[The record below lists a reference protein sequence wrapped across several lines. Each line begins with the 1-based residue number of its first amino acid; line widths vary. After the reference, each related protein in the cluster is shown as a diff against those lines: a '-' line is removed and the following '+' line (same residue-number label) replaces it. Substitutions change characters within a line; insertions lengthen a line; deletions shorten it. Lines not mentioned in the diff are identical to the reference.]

1 MGRNILFIAN
11 LRYSFSM
18 TVLKRIIA
26 IIAIIIAAAPA
37 LVAQETYRYEVG
49 GGVGVS
55 GYLGD
60 ANRGNMLKSL
70 GWSAGGIFRY
80 VIDRRW
86 SLKANL
92 FVVGISGNS
101 EGTVYPGGAIYDFS
115 STLYDFGAQ
124 MEFNFFNFGIGSK
137 YMNLKRITPYLTVGL
152 GGALATPDVGGTAFS
167 VVLPMGVGVKYKLKE
182 RLNLGLEFTMRKSFG
197 DGLDGLSDLNGIK
210 HSFAKNTDWYSVLMV
225 SITYEFGKRCKVC
238 HYVD

>member
-1 MGRNILFIAN
+1 MA
-11 LRYSFSM
+11 
-18 TVLKRIIA
+18 VLKRIIA
-26 IIAIIIAAAPA
+26 ITLITLAS
-37 LVAQETYRYEVG
+37 VTSVFAQDTYRYEVG
-49 GGVGVS
+49 GGIGMS
-55 GYLGD
+55 GYIGD
-60 ANRGNMLKSL
+60 ASTNIMKHP
-70 GWSAGGIFRY
+70 GWAAGGIFRY

-92 FVVGISGNS
+92 IVANIGGRSDGI
-101 EGTVYPGGAIYDFS
+101 VYPGGAVYEFN
-115 STLYDFGAQ
+115 STLYDTGAQ

-152 GGALATPDVGGTAFS
+152 GGTFATPDVGGNAFAI
-167 VVLPMGVGVKYKLKE
+167 VLPMGVGVKYKWKE

-197 DGLDGLSDLNGIK
+197 DGLDGLSDLNGIR

-225 SITYEFGKRCKVC
+225 SVTYEFGKRCKVC

>member
-1 MGRNILFIAN
+1 MA
-11 LRYSFSM
+11 
-18 TVLKRIIA
+18 VLKRIIA
-26 IIAIIIAAAPA
+26 ITLITLAS
-37 LVAQETYRYEVG
+37 VTSVFAQDTYRYEVG
-49 GGVGVS
+49 GGIGMS
-55 GYLGD
+55 GYIGD
-60 ANRGNMLKSL
+60 ASTNIMKHP
-70 GWSAGGIFRY
+70 GWAAGGIFCY

-92 FVVGISGNS
+92 IVANIGGRSDGI
-101 EGTVYPGGAIYDFS
+101 VYPGGAVYEFN
-115 STLYDFGAQ
+115 STLYDAGAQ

-152 GGALATPDVGGTAFS
+152 GGTFATPDVGGNAFAI
-167 VVLPMGVGVKYKLKE
+167 VLPMGVGVKYKWKE

-197 DGLDGLSDLNGIK
+197 DGLDGLSDLNGIR

-225 SITYEFGKRCKVC
+225 SVTYEFGKRCKVC

>member
-1 MGRNILFIAN
+1 MA
-11 LRYSFSM
+11 
-18 TVLKRIIA
+18 VLKRIIA
-26 IIAIIIAAAPA
+26 ITLITLASATS
-37 LVAQETYRYEVG
+37 VFAQDTYRYEVG
-49 GGVGVS
+49 GGIGMS
-55 GYLGD
+55 GYVGD
-60 ANRGNMLKSL
+60 ASTNIMKHP
-70 GWSAGGIFRY
+70 GWAAGGIFRY

-92 FVVGISGNS
+92 IVANIGGRSDGI
-101 EGTVYPGGAIYDFS
+101 VYPGGAVYEFN
-115 STLYDFGAQ
+115 STLYDAGAQ

-152 GGALATPDVGGTAFS
+152 GGTFATPDVGGNAFAI
-167 VVLPMGVGVKYKLKE
+167 VLPMGVGVKYKWKE

-197 DGLDGLSDLNGIK
+197 DGLDGLSDLNGIR

-225 SITYEFGKRCKVC
+225 SVTYEFGKRCKVC

>member
-1 MGRNILFIAN
+1 MA
-11 LRYSFSM
+11 
-18 TVLKRIIA
+18 VLKRIIA
-26 IIAIIIAAAPA
+26 ITLITLAS
-37 LVAQETYRYEVG
+37 VTSVFAQDTYRYEVG
-49 GGVGVS
+49 GGIGMS
-55 GYLGD
+55 GYIGD
-60 ANRGNMLKSL
+60 ASTNIMKHP
-70 GWSAGGIFRY
+70 GWAAGGIFRY

-92 FVVGISGNS
+92 IVANIGGRSDGI
-101 EGTVYPGGAIYDFS
+101 VYPGGAVYEFN
-115 STLYDFGAQ
+115 STLYDAGAQ

-152 GGALATPDVGGTAFS
+152 GGTFATPDVGGNAFAI
-167 VVLPMGVGVKYKLKE
+167 VLPMGVGVKYKWKE

-197 DGLDGLSDLNGIK
+197 DGLDGLSDLNGIR

-225 SITYEFGKRCKVC
+225 SVTYEFGKRCKVC

>member
-1 MGRNILFIAN
+1 MA
-11 LRYSFSM
+11 
-18 TVLKRIIA
+18 VLKRIIA
-26 IIAIIIAAAPA
+26 ITLITLAS
-37 LVAQETYRYEVG
+37 VTSVFAQDTYRYEVG
-49 GGVGVS
+49 GGIGMS
-55 GYLGD
+55 GYIGD
-60 ANRGNMLKSL
+60 ASTNIMKHP
-70 GWSAGGIFRY
+70 GWAAGGIFRY

-92 FVVGISGNS
+92 IVANIGGRSDGI
-101 EGTVYPGGAIYDFS
+101 VYPGGAVYEFN
-115 STLYDFGAQ
+115 STLYDAGAQ

-152 GGALATPDVGGTAFS
+152 GGTFATPDVGGNAFAI
-167 VVLPMGVGVKYKLKE
+167 VLPMGVGGKYKWKE

-197 DGLDGLSDLNGIK
+197 DGLDGLSDLNGIR

-225 SITYEFGKRCKVC
+225 SVTYEFGKRCKVC